1 MSKKKIFSGI
11 QPSGLLTL
19 GNYIGAMR
27 QFVELQDEGDC
38 IFCVVDLHALTVP
51 QDPVALRNNVRSL
64 AALFLAVGIDPQ
76 KSKLIVQS
84 QVKEHAELGWLM
96 QCVSHMGELERMTQF
111 KDKSTGK
118 DVVTSALFTYPA
130 LMAAD
135 ILLYDTTHVPV
146 GEDQKQHLELTRD
159 IAGRF
164 NNRFGTTFVVP
175 EPMIPKVGGRVMS
188 LDDPTK
194 KMSKSN
200 PNEGSYI
207 ALLDEPAKIIKKI
220 KRAVTDSENEIRFD
234 VENKPAISNLLTIY
248 SFCANA
254 SVEDLV
260 SRYQGVG
267 YGTFKSEL
275 AEAVVQ
281 FLAPVQARYRE
292 LVESD
297 ELDRILLTGAEHASA
312 FAEKKM
318 IDVKEKMGLIP
329 REKLS
334 TLTR

>member
-19 GNYIGAMR
+19 GNYIGAMK

-38 IFCVVDLHALTVP
+38 TFCVVDLHALTVP

-64 AALFLAVGIDPQ
+64 AALFLAVGIDPD
-76 KSKLIVQS
+76 KSTLIVQS

-159 IAGRF
+159 IAQRF
-164 NNRFGTTFVVP
+164 NNRFGETFVVP

-188 LDDPTK
+188 LDDPSK

-200 PNEGSYI
+200 PNEGSYV
-207 ALLDEPAKIIKKI
+207 ALLDEPSKIVKKI

-234 VENKPAISNLLTIY
+234 PVNKPAISNLLTIY
-248 SFCANA
+248 SFCANQT
-254 SVEDLV
+254 VDELV
-260 SRYQGVG
+260 ARYQGVG

-275 AEAVVQ
+275 ADAVVSMLEPIQ
-281 FLAPVQARYRE
+281 NRYRE
-292 LVESD
+292 LIESD
-297 ELDRILLTGAEHASA
+297 ELDRILLRGAEHASV

-329 REKLS
+329 RER
-334 TLTR
+334 LTT